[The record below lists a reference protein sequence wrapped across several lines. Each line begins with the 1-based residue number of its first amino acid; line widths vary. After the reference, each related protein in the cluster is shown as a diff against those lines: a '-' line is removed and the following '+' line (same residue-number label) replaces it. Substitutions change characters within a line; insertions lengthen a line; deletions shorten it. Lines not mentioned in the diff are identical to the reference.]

1 MNETET
7 EKRIRVEKISAE
19 FNEKMDWANSLTK
32 DRIDFL
38 CDGGWYNNA
47 IRGYLIKAAKYA
59 EMDDKQISELLE
71 GLDVAF
77 DNCDKRDAEK
87 TYANY

>member
-1 MNETET
+1 MNEIDA
-7 EKRIRVEKISAE
+7 KAHAEKISAE
-19 FNEKMDWANSLTK
+19 YNAKMDWANSLTK
-32 DRIDFL
+32 DQIDFL

-47 IRGYLIKAAKYA
+47 MRGYLIKAAKYA

-77 DNCDKRDAEK
+77 DNYDKQDAEK
-87 TYANY
+87 TYANF